1 MFAHWHPYATALYEA
16 CGIAQLRITG
26 KRTYATLSDHGSSPA
41 GRLSDLMVGP
51 FLHHNLRFSSGDEN
65 VLGLGYLRRYRM
77 VIDFPQRKIY
87 LAKGKQF
94 ADLDRE
100 DLSGL
105 HLLWKRGNVEVASVD
120 EASPAALAGIRPG
133 DAILKIQAKPVSE
146 FGLARI
152 RLLLRS
158 GHDEPI
164 TMVVERG
171 GKKIDTSFRLSDT
184 FGRSSQ

>member
-1 MFAHWHPYATALYEA
+1 MDVE
-16 CGIAQLRITG
+16 QLREDV
-26 KRTYATLSDHGSSPA
+26 RA
-41 GRLSDLMVGP
+41 GRITPDRLIDLIVALSDLVVGS

-120 EASPAALAGIRPG
+120 DASPAALAGIRPG
-133 DAILKIQAKPVSE
+133 DVILEIQAKPAAE
-146 FGLARI
+146 LGLARI
-152 RLLLRS
+152 RLLLRL
-158 GHDEPI
+158 GHNEPI
-164 TMVVERG
+164 TTVVERG
-171 GKKIDTSFRLSDT
+171 GRKIVATFRLSDAPE
-184 FGRSSQ
+184 R